1 MAAATWGSVSQ
12 SAPGRQVEA
21 SDEEPQ
27 GARRIERFNV
37 PLDSLKRIFERS
49 PEVTTVLTSPS
60 QRATPGALTQADLST
75 DATMASTLD
84 HTVAAGGADS
94 AGPGQPQDKRPGVEY
109 QPGEQVSL
117 KERLAM
123 YQAAVTKKET
133 GGSSSAVMMDES
145 EACSLPGGLASVK
158 RQFEKQEFSSTSSQS
173 SVTQFH
179 FEQRSVQESSSSSEV
194 AAAARS
200 GAREAALYHGGQ
212 EVIHDERFDH
222 NSVAA
227 SYGSHYNETVTLIG
241 GEDLPK
247 VSTQALK
254 QQYEKTIEEA
264 TPAKEIKKIRVP
276 ESELCRVCRK
286 RVYPME
292 LLIADKQ
299 NFHKSCF
306 RCEHCRGKL
315 SLGNYASLHGRMY
328 CKPHYNQLFK
338 SKGNYDEGFGQ
349 KPHKDLWS
357 SKNSAE
363 QTRQDMSPEKK
374 ATDSSLSNPQRMSVS
389 QDQRDT
395 NPQPDENKK
404 PSTKISVVWP
414 PQSDSPKRS
423 FTIEEEL
430 KLVKPSWPPRE
441 GCAPEYHQPNQ
452 VPAAGA
458 QNGTLENHKV
468 QEGECSTENG
478 GQPEEAPLE
487 VVAEELVSDSHT
499 ESSGGTA
506 GIDFEVRRR
515 AAEAIEGKHDGE
527 MEATDGKDD
536 GGTEA
541 IEGEDD
547 GSMKAIE
554 GKDHGA
560 SESADMMLERSEE
573 ETGAEGRQK
582 EEVGISGRDRQTECG
597 DGEWER
603 CGQRGEGNNDVEAA
617 KVTLMDEAGSAL
629 NPNANNNNSNY
640 DDDDDQTLPGG
651 DDPFSRLAE
660 DEREEESEWMPSE
673 VLRLARREDAF
684 VPAAAKSAGA
694 AGHPLHGADYP
705 DVGNEA
711 SELRISTSSFLED
724 ILAGLGTS
732 GSGLLSDLRCD
743 TLEAPPPSS
752 SAPDDLLDFG
762 AGDATNAKGH
772 GASLWPE
779 EEVDDDD
786 DDLTVEERI
795 KKNRYYDDNDDSSNS

>member
-1 MAAATWGSVSQ
+1 
-12 SAPGRQVEA
+12 
-21 SDEEPQ
+21 
-27 GARRIERFNV
+27 
-37 PLDSLKRIFERS
+37 
-49 PEVTTVLTSPS
+49 
-60 QRATPGALTQADLST
+60 
-75 DATMASTLD
+75 
-84 HTVAAGGADS
+84 
-94 AGPGQPQDKRPGVEY
+94 
-109 QPGEQVSL
+109 
-117 KERLAM
+117 
-123 YQAAVTKKET
+123 
-133 GGSSSAVMMDES
+133 
-145 EACSLPGGLASVK
+145 
-158 RQFEKQEFSSTSSQS
+158 
-173 SVTQFH
+173 
-179 FEQRSVQESSSSSEV
+179 
-194 AAAARS
+194 
-200 GAREAALYHGGQ
+200 
-212 EVIHDERFDH
+212 
-222 NSVAA
+222 
-227 SYGSHYNETVTLIG
+227 
-241 GEDLPK
+241 
-247 VSTQALK
+247 
-254 QQYEKTIEEA
+254 
-264 TPAKEIKKIRVP
+264 
-276 ESELCRVCRK
+276 
-286 RVYPME
+286 ME

-299 NFHKSCF
+299 TFHKSCF

-315 SLGNYASLHGRMY
+315 RWDLFTELCHSTFHFFLFFCFALYSNCMGCVLLLISNSLGNYASLHGRMY

-363 QTRQDMSPEKK
+363 QTRQDKSPEKK
-374 ATDSSLSNPQRMSVS
+374 ATDSSLSNPQRTSVS

-404 PSTKISVVWP
+404 PSTKISVMWP

-441 GCAPEYHQPNQ
+441 GCAPEYHLPNQ

-478 GQPEEAPLE
+478 GQPEEAPVE
-487 VVAEELVSDSHT
+487 VVAEELVSNSHQ

-515 AAEAIEGKHDGE
+515 EAEAIEGKHDGE

-536 GGTEA
+536 RGTET
-541 IEGEDD
+541 IEGKDNGTMKATVGKDD
-547 GSMKAIE
+547 GATEAIE
-554 GKDHGA
+554 GKDHGV

-582 EEVGISGRDRQTECG
+582 EEVEISGRDRQTECG

-640 DDDDDQTLPGG
+640 DDDDGQTLPGG
-651 DDPFSRLAE
+651 DDPFRRLAE
-660 DEREEESEWMPSE
+660 DEREEVSEWMPSE

-684 VPAAAKSAGA
+684 VPAAAKSAGVA
-694 AGHPLHGADYP
+694 DHPLHAADYP

-711 SELRISTSSFLED
+711 SELRISASSFLED

-732 GSGLLSDLRCD
+732 GSALLSDLRCD

-762 AGDATNAKGH
+762 AGDATDAQGH

-795 KKNRYYDDNDDSSNS
+795 KKNRYYDDDDSSNS

>member
-1 MAAATWGSVSQ
+1 MGC
-12 SAPGRQVEA
+12 
-21 SDEEPQ
+21 
-27 GARRIERFNV
+27 
-37 PLDSLKRIFERS
+37 
-49 PEVTTVLTSPS
+49 VL
-60 QRATPGALTQADLST
+60 
-75 DATMASTLD
+75 
-84 HTVAAGGADS
+84 
-94 AGPGQPQDKRPGVEY
+94 
-109 QPGEQVSL
+109 
-117 KERLAM
+117 
-123 YQAAVTKKET
+123 
-133 GGSSSAVMMDES
+133 
-145 EACSLPGGLASVK
+145 
-158 RQFEKQEFSSTSSQS
+158 
-173 SVTQFH
+173 
-179 FEQRSVQESSSSSEV
+179 
-194 AAAARS
+194 
-200 GAREAALYHGGQ
+200 
-212 EVIHDERFDH
+212 
-222 NSVAA
+222 
-227 SYGSHYNETVTLIG
+227 
-241 GEDLPK
+241 
-247 VSTQALK
+247 
-254 QQYEKTIEEA
+254 
-264 TPAKEIKKIRVP
+264 
-276 ESELCRVCRK
+276 
-286 RVYPME
+286 
-292 LLIADKQ
+292 LLIS
-299 NFHKSCF
+299 N
-306 RCEHCRGKL
+306 

-478 GQPEEAPLE
+478 RQPEEAPLE
-487 VVAEELVSDSHT
+487 VVAEELVSDSHP

-603 CGQRGEGNNDVEAA
+603 CGQQGEGNNDAEAA

-640 DDDDDQTLPGG
+640 DDDDGQTLPGG
-651 DDPFSRLAE
+651 DDPLRRLAE

-684 VPAAAKSAGA
+684 VPAAAKSTGA
-694 AGHPLHGADYP
+694 AGHPLHTADYP

-711 SELRISTSSFLED
+711 SELRISASSFLED

-743 TLEAPPPSS
+743 MLEAPPPSS

-762 AGDATNAKGH
+762 AGDATDAKGH